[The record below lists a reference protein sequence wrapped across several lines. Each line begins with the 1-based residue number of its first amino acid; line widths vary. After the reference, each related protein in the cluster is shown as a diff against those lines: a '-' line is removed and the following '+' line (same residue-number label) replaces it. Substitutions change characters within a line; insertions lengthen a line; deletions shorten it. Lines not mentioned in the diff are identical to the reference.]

1 MLDTSEITEIGQME
15 DEKRQQPGDTAASGS
30 KESIGNKAGLRFRQN
45 TTISGSSQ
53 SSSSER
59 KFGPRFPDKPLL
71 PAHNPPPFS
80 IIDDVL
86 PFLRIGRSLF
96 KFGRKQAELL
106 LDEKAAEARMMKKK
120 YKKVYSGSNIPLE
133 CVLHISNCKLLL
145 SGASPCAAARLK
157 SEKTIQ
163 GLAHF
168 RDGNLDGS
176 AHSTSTTHALLQQ
189 NHRCYHRRK
198 AT

>member
-15 DEKRQQPGDTAASGS
+15 DEKRQQPGDIAASGS

-45 TTISGSSQ
+45 TTTSGSSQ

-96 KFGRKQAELL
+96 KFVRKQAELL

-133 CVLHISNCKLLL
+133 CVLHISNCELLL
-145 SGASPCAAARLK
+145 SRASPRPAARLMK
-157 SEKTIQ
+157 RKLKQ
-163 GLAHF
+163 GSVLF
-168 RDGNLDGS
+168 RDGRIEFSCPCHLDD
-176 AHSTSTTHALLQQ
+176 
-189 NHRCYHRRK
+189 
-198 AT
+198 